1 MIFMRVDMVHE
12 QRSVLNSSY
21 IWLDRIRYRV
31 TFGVIFCV
39 IIPVLF
45 RQYIFDVSIFS
56 PTQYNTAIGGLF
68 AILLGYIGYR
78 RLHVFPGIAS
88 GGYIITSFTIMFG
101 MLSLILIF
109 FRIDYSRGQFL
120 VSYLLSIAFFAFL
133 HFKIDNHKRLVFG
146 IVPGGATDRLDRIDN
161 VVWHQLEQFPGPV
174 SKIDGVVADLNH
186 DHSDEWDVR
195 IADLVLQGVPVYHV
209 KQAVE
214 QLTGRVEV
222 EALSENTLGSINP
235 NDVFLKTKTIID
247 VILATIGIILL
258 AVPMILVALVIK
270 IDSPGPALFRQ
281 IRVGFRAKPFLVYK
295 FRTMRHA
302 APAAPSSARNAAI
315 TLDNDPRITRLGRF
329 LRRSR
334 LDELPQLFNIIK
346 GDMSL
351 IGPRPEAL
359 ALSEWYATELPF
371 YHYRHI
377 IKPGVTGWAQI
388 NQGHVADVADVREKL
403 HYDFYYVKNYSVWLD
418 ILIMIRTAQTMLTG
432 KGAK

>member
-1 MIFMRVDMVHE
+1 MVHE

-31 TFGVIFCV
+31 TFGVLFCV

-146 IVPGGATDRLDRIDN
+146 IVPGGVTDRLDRIDN

-174 SKIDGVVADLNH
+174 SEIDGVVADLNH

-222 EALSENTLGSINP
+222 EVLSENTLGSINP
-235 NDVFLKTKTIID
+235 NDVFLKTKTFID
-247 VILATIGIILL
+247 VILATLGVILL
-258 AVPMILVALVIK
+258 AIPMALVALAIK

-281 IRVGFRAKPFLVYK
+281 VRVGFRAKSFLVYK

-302 APAAPSSARNAAI
+302 TPAAPSSARNAAI

-403 HYDFYYVKNYSVWLD
+403 QYDFYYVKNYSVWLD

>member
-1 MIFMRVDMVHE
+1 MVPE
-12 QRSVLNSSY
+12 QRSVLNASY
-21 IWLDRIRYRV
+21 IWLDRIRYRI
-31 TFGVIFCV
+31 TFGVIICV

-45 RQYIFDVSIFS
+45 RQFVFGASIFS
-56 PTQYNTAIGGLF
+56 PTQYKTAIGAVF
-68 AILLGYIGYR
+68 AILLGYSGYR
-78 RLHVFPGIAS
+78 RLNVFPGIAA

-109 FRIDYSRGQFL
+109 FRIDYSRGQLL

-133 HFKIDNHKRLVFG
+133 HFKIDAHKRLIFG

-161 VVWHQLEQFPGPV
+161 VVWHQLEHVPGPV
-174 SKIDGVVADLNH
+174 SRIDGVVADLNH
-186 DHSDEWDVR
+186 DHSDAWDVR

-235 NDVFLKTKTIID
+235 NDVFLKVKTFID
-247 VILATIGIILL
+247 VILAAFGLILL
-258 AVPMILVALVIK
+258 ALPLILVALAIK

-281 IRVGFRAKPFLVYK
+281 VRVGFRAKPFLVYK

-302 APAAPSSARNAAI
+302 APVVPSSARNAAI

-334 LDELPQLFNIIK
+334 LDELPQLFNIVR

-418 ILIMIRTAQTMLTG
+418 VLIMIRTAQTMLTG

>member
-1 MIFMRVDMVHE
+1 MVHE

>member
-1 MIFMRVDMVHE
+1 MVHE
-12 QRSVLNSSY
+12 QRSVLNDSFS
-21 IWLDRIRYRV
+21 WLDRIRYRV
-31 TFGVIFCV
+31 TFGVVFCV
-39 IIPVLF
+39 IMPVLF
-45 RQYIFDVSIFS
+45 RQYIFNVSVLS

-68 AILLGYIGYR
+68 AVLLGYIGYR
-78 RLHVFPGIAS
+78 RLHVFPGIAA

-101 MLSLILIF
+101 MLSLTLIF

-133 HFKIDNHKRLVFG
+133 HFKIDTHKRLVFG

-161 VVWHQLEQFPGPV
+161 VVWHQLQKFPGTV

-235 NDVFLKTKTIID
+235 NDVFLKTKTFID
-247 VILATIGIILL
+247 VIVSTVGVMLL
-258 AVPMILVALVIK
+258 AIPMILVALAIK

-281 IRVGFRAKPFLVYK
+281 VRVGFRAKPFLVYK

-302 APAAPSSARNAAI
+302 APAAPFSARNAAI

>member
-1 MIFMRVDMVHE
+1 MVHE
-12 QRSVLNSSY
+12 QRSALNSY
-21 IWLDRIRYRV
+21 IWLDRLRYRIV
-31 TFGVIFCV
+31 FGVLFCV
-39 IIPVLF
+39 IMPVLF

-56 PTQYNTAIGGLF
+56 PTQYNTAVGGVF
-68 AILLGYIGYR
+68 AVLLGYIGYR
-78 RLHVFPGIAS
+78 RLHVFPGIAA

-120 VSYLLSIAFFAFL
+120 VSYLLSIALFAFL
-133 HFKIDNHKRLVFG
+133 HFKIDAHKRLVFG

-222 EALSENTLGSINP
+222 EAPSENTLGSINP
-235 NDVFLKTKTIID
+235 NDVFLKTKTFID
-247 VILATIGIILL
+247 VVLAIFGIVFL
-258 AVPMILVALVIK
+258 APALILVAVAIRV
-270 IDSPGPALFRQ
+270 DSPGPALFRQ

-302 APAAPSSARNAAI
+302 APAVESSARNAAI
-315 TLDNDPRITRLGRF
+315 TLENDSRITRLGRF

-334 LDELPQLFNIIK
+334 LDELPQLFNIIR
-346 GDMSL
+346 GEMSL

-403 HYDFYYVKNYSVWLD
+403 HYDFYYVKNFSVWLD

-432 KGAK
+432 KGAR

>member
-1 MIFMRVDMVHE
+1 MVHE

-31 TFGVIFCV
+31 TFGVLFCV

-45 RQYIFDVSIFS
+45 RQYIFDVSVFS

-174 SKIDGVVADLNH
+174 SEIDGVVADLNH

-235 NDVFLKTKTIID
+235 NDVFLKTKTFID
-247 VILATIGIILL
+247 VILATLGVILL
-258 AVPMILVALVIK
+258 AMPMALVALAIK

-281 IRVGFRAKPFLVYK
+281 VRVGFRAKSFLVYK

-302 APAAPSSARNAAI
+302 TPASPSSARNAAI

>member
-1 MIFMRVDMVHE
+1 MRVDMVHE